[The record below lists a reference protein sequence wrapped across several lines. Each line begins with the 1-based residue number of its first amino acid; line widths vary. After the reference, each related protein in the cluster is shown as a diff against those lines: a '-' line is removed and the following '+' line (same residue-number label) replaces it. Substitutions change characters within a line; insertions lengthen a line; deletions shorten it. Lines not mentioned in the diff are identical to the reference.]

1 MKKLTICGVKLRLS
15 DDVMVL
21 LEELGVDQD
30 TLLEATLVGNH
41 LIINILD
48 EENSDDA
55 DNDFPDDDD
64 LEEGY
69 YDDEDDTC
77 LGPCGRDCTRCF

>member
-48 EENSDDA
+48 EEDIDD
-55 DNDFPDDDD
+55 DDFPDEDD

-77 LGPCGRDCTRCF
+77 PCGRDCTRCF